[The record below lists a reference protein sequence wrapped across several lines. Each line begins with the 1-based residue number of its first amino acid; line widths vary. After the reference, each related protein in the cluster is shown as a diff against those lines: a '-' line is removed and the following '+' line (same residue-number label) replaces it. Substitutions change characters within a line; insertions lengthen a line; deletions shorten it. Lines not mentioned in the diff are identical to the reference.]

1 MNFLLSEDSYEK
13 MKKQLDKLD
22 LYYGDFFKCLRSR
35 EGKYDLIYTSNIFDS
50 KKYWPEK
57 TDDISMLKSKLSEDG
72 KILVVTQGQ
81 IDKTVDLLQS
91 RGFEVENI
99 EENIF
104 WY

>member
-1 MNFLLSEDSYEK
+1 
-13 MKKQLDKLD
+13 
-22 LYYGDFFKCLRSR
+22 
-35 EGKYDLIYTSNIFDS
+35 
-50 KKYWPEK
+50 
-57 TDDISMLKSKLSEDG
+57 
-72 KILVVTQGQ
+72 LVVTQGQ